1 MSPYKF
7 PIRIF
12 ALRTSGTETAAC
24 RKAPPGAAAP
34 HENYVLLN
42 LRLSY
47 DLLDWL
53 QLFINMEN
61 LTDTRYTIIYGYEMP
76 GITATGG
83 FRVHF

>member
-1 MSPYKF
+1 M
-7 PIRIF
+7 
-12 ALRTSGTETAAC
+12 
-24 RKAPPGAAAP
+24 P
-34 HENYVLLN
+34 HENYALLN

-47 DLLDWL
+47 DLLDWMK
-53 QLFINMEN
+53 LFINMEN